1 MTKPQQ
7 LSVWTTSFSPQMKP
21 RPMNERSIEESGSR
35 SPLDESLPAAIKVSD
50 LDDMTELEV
59 SPVPG
64 SENVVQTNTHLSQ
77 QLVGKSPRY
86 FPAAPSLSLSSPQQL
101 LATVEQPGYI
111 RLRLTH
117 GIVLSIASNLTVR
130 LESQASSVCV
140 SRDGRLASIVH
151 PTGQAQLQC
160 GSIEVQCR
168 DSVSVKKAKVRPLYN
183 VNRIITLPV
192 PGEFSWRQ
200 FHPQQV
206 SSLLP
211 VWRGEDEGGQ

>member
-7 LSVWTTSFSPQMKP
+7 LSVWTTIFSQQMKP

-35 SPLDESLPAAIKVSD
+35 SSLDESLPAAIKVSD

-64 SENVVQTNTHLSQ
+64 SENVVQTNTHLSH
-77 QLVGKSPRY
+77 QLLGKSLKY
-86 FPAAPSLSLSSPQQL
+86 FPAAPSPSSPQQL

-117 GIVLSIASNLTVR
+117 GVVLSIASNLTVR

-160 GSIEVQCR
+160 GSIEVYCR
-168 DSVSVKKAKVRPLYN
+168 DSVSVKKAKVRALYN
-183 VNRIITLPV
+183 VYR
-192 PGEFSWRQ
+192 
-200 FHPQQV
+200 
-206 SSLLP
+206 
-211 VWRGEDEGGQ
+211 

>member
-7 LSVWTTSFSPQMKP
+7 LSVWTTIFSPQMKP

-35 SPLDESLPAAIKVSD
+35 SSLDESLPAAIKVSD

-64 SENVVQTNTHLSQ
+64 SENVVQTNTHLSH
-77 QLVGKSPRY
+77 QLLGKSLKY
-86 FPAAPSLSLSSPQQL
+86 FPAAPSPSSPTQQL

-117 GIVLSIASNLTVR
+117 GVVLSIASNLTVR

-160 GSIEVQCR
+160 GSIEVYCR
-168 DSVSVKKAKVRPLYN
+168 DSVSVKKAKVRALYN
-183 VNRIITLPV
+183 VYR
-192 PGEFSWRQ
+192 
-200 FHPQQV
+200 
-206 SSLLP
+206 
-211 VWRGEDEGGQ
+211 

>member
-7 LSVWTTSFSPQMKP
+7 LSVWTTIFSQQMKP
-21 RPMNERSIEESGSR
+21 RPMNERSIEESGSK

-86 FPAAPSLSLSSPQQL
+86 FPAAPSLL

-111 RLRLTH
+111 RLCMTH

-130 LESQASSVCV
+130 LESQAASVCV

-183 VNRIITLPV
+183 VNRIITLPC
-192 PGEFSWRQ
+192 PR
-200 FHPQQV
+200 
-206 SSLLP
+206 
-211 VWRGEDEGGQ
+211 